1 MEKFHSDMIDHFS
14 TCKSPHQM
22 IGVLAKTYY
31 AKKRKID
38 PKKLFVVSIMPCTA
52 KKFEADRPEMRASG
66 YKDVD
71 YVLTTRELAIMIH
84 QAGMDFKSLPNDNY
98 DSIMGKATGAGVIFG
113 ATGGVMEA
121 TLRTVYEKITGRE
134 IPFENLV
141 VTPVRGLQGVREA
154 SLLIENPLPEWSF
167 LHGIELKVAVAHGL
181 ANARTVMQSVK
192 NGTSDYHF
200 IEIMSCPGGCLGGG
214 GQPIP
219 TNPEI
224 REKRLQA
231 LYAEEMG
238 LEIRK
243 SHENPEVITLYEEFL
258 EEPNSEKAH
267 ELLHTHYL
275 KRTVY

>member
-1 MEKFHSDMIDHFS
+1 MF
-14 TCKSPHQM
+14 
-22 IGVLAKTYY
+22 GVLAKTYY
-31 AKKRKID
+31 AEKMGLKPENI
-38 PKKLFVVSIMPCTA
+38 VTVSIMPCTA
-52 KKFEADRPEMRASG
+52 KKFEADRPEMRDSG
-66 YKDVD
+66 FKDVD

-84 QAGMDFKSLPNDNY
+84 QAGMDFKSLPNDHY

-141 VTPVRGLQGVREA
+141 VTPVRGMEGVREA
-154 SLLIENPLPEWSF
+154 SVLIENPLPEWSF
-167 LHGIELKVAVAHGL
+167 LHGIELKLAVAHGL

-192 NGTSDYHF
+192 NGTSNYHF

-238 LEIRK
+238 LELRK

-258 EEPNSEKAH
+258 EEPLSEKAH